1 MGTYLHHK
9 IHHAHGVCNT
19 ALSLA
24 RPQTHTHTHQT
35 MNLSKKSAGSSPCK
49 NIYSN
54 INMLHVKCTFQVCL
68 SYSSHVHL
76 GESPPTTSVYPRYST
91 VKLSLIC
98 RDKGRAKLVPGGP
111 TALAWLARWK
121 IWKCLIDRST
131 TTTTTTTTPPP
142 TSINTTTKTPPKY
155 SFCMTARDIE
165 KLCVSLHN

>member
-1 MGTYLHHK
+1 MGTYLYYK
-9 IHHAHGVCNT
+9 IHHAHGVHNT

-24 RPQTHTHTHQT
+24 RPQTHTHTHT
-35 MNLSKKSAGSSPCK
+35 HIHTKLC
-49 NIYSN
+49 IYQRALLVPAHVRTYN

-111 TALAWLARWK
+111 TALAWKGEGWHG
-121 IWKCLIDRST
+121 WPGGSGWF
-131 TTTTTTTTPPP
+131 
-142 TSINTTTKTPPKY
+142 INLRDTWTHNGTMILKY
-155 SFCMTARDIE
+155 
-165 KLCVSLHN
+165 